1 MSIGQRIMVTGAA
14 GLVGR
19 AVCRLLQAR
28 GDEVVAIDR
37 FGGEEFDGVTVIEC
51 DLGNVHRLHS
61 LARDGLSAVIH
72 CGAYSGPMVARD
84 NPVSMVQVNIV
95 GTANMLELARVHGAR
110 RFVFCSSTS
119 AYGNT
124 PPAPV
129 KEDVVMVPASLYA
142 ASKVA
147 SEQLV
152 AAYALQYGV
161 DGVSLRLS
169 WVYGPHR
176 TTDCMIRTMLTDAMA
191 SRATRIPFGYDFHRQ
206 YIHVDDAARALI
218 AALDVPSLPRR
229 SYNITGDSRL
239 TLEEV
244 AQIVRRVAPAADI
257 ELAPGRDP
265 LDEQQERFDISAAI
279 TDLGY
284 RPQYD
289 LEAGIRA
296 YAAWLS
302 KNDSPKF
309 QGA

>member
-1 MSIGQRIMVTGAA
+1 MSVQQRIMVTGAA

-19 AVCRLLQAR
+19 AVCRQLLAR
-28 GDEVVAIDR
+28 GDKVVAIDR
-37 FGGEEFDGVTVIEC
+37 LGGASIDDMTVTEC
-51 DLGNVHRLHS
+51 DVGNVHRLHA
-61 LARDGLSAVIH
+61 LAGGGLSGVIH

-95 GTANMLELARVHGAR
+95 GTANMLELARIYGAR

-129 KEDVVMVPASLYA
+129 KEDVVMAPASLYA

-152 AAYALQYGV
+152 AAYAQQYGV

-191 SRATRIPFGYDFHRQ
+191 RRPTRVPYGEDFYRQ
-206 YIHVDDAARALI
+206 YIYVEDAAAALV
-218 AALDVPSLPRR
+218 AALDAPSLRR
-229 SYNITGDSRL
+229 RTYNITGDSRL
-239 TLEEV
+239 TLGEV
-244 AQIVRRVAPAADI
+244 AGIVRRVLPSADI
-257 ELAPGRDP
+257 ELARGPDP
-265 LDEQQERFDISAAI
+265 LDEMQERFDISAAAA
-279 TDLGY
+279 DLGY
-284 RPQYD
+284 RPRFD
-289 LEAGIRA
+289 IEAGIRA
-296 YAAWLS
+296 YANWLS
-302 KNDSPKF
+302 NND
-309 QGA
+309 